1 MDSPQFQ
8 AVFVP
13 LKLPA
18 WELAGDLDMEAR
30 VLGPRPV
37 VGRLSVLPSGA
48 SVAPALEGR
57 PWGRGGGAGLCAEAP
72 ADITSAGVTEAL
84 RPDGAGVLGE
94 GTQSYLLSRV

>member
-8 AVFVP
+8 AVSVP

-30 VLGPRPV
+30 VLGLRPV
-37 VGRLSVLPSGA
+37 VGRLSVLPSGV

-57 PWGRGGGAGLCAEAP
+57 PWRSGGAGVCAEAP
-72 ADITSAGVTEAL
+72 S
-84 RPDGAGVLGE
+84 
-94 GTQSYLLSRV
+94 